1 MAADIQLDYNDYGC
15 HNGGSSGCL
24 DIEPN
29 VIVISGQVE
38 PEFIWSFYMNG
49 ICQSNIIESS
59 IIATGDSCVVDQ
71 INFNTLSSSGNS
83 TSCIMEPQDVV
94 LDDFFGFLNGLHSDL
109 FSEMLTQCPLPPLC
123 PLPAPSPPECI
134 LTTVDTTFAYL
145 PRRNGGLW
153 NYLQNDTLLIPL
165 EDSTIIDIDNQNFLF
180 IIDPGSNYYGPDPL
194 TFTIFEEL
202 TASNY
207 ILPNDPVELMLQW
220 VEDITY
226 DTIMRIN
233 VTNLDTCAIAC
244 GGVQFSSGN
253 SSIPEPPI
261 YECEPITLSFGGGG
275 DVCFCIDIEA
285 NTSVTLLNLGCDNCA
300 EITGSGGSS
309 NGLVDMYWEGLGG
322 STAVVCE
329 SGNYTFTVVDIT
341 TGCSTSETVF
351 VDIEPAECPPLNF
364 DAGQTQMINCE
375 NPCAVLQANFDESLP
390 FVWQGPGG
398 FTSSEINPTVCE
410 SGIYSLNING
420 PCNCAYSAD
429 VEIIEG
435 DMTPPSAD
443 AGTDKTIDCQNDC
456 VQLDATINADQNYD
470 FNWTG
475 PNGFISMELSPNVCD
490 PGIYTL
496 SVFEPSSGCEDITQ
510 VTVIEEVIEIVT
522 NLSEEIC
529 LGECFTLGN
538 MTYCQSGSYTS
549 TNTNWQGCDSITN
562 LDLIVSEI
570 FIQIASIETITCNN
584 PITIIDASGSFGDN
598 LNFPGPLP
606 MEIFLETQIQLS
618 SKWMKQALTL

>member
-1 MAADIQLDYNDYGC
+1 
-15 HNGGSSGCL
+15 
-24 DIEPN
+24 
-29 VIVISGQVE
+29 
-38 PEFIWSFYMNG
+38 
-49 ICQSNIIESS
+49 
-59 IIATGDSCVVDQ
+59 
-71 INFNTLSSSGNS
+71 
-83 TSCIMEPQDVV
+83 
-94 LDDFFGFLNGLHSDL
+94 
-109 FSEMLTQCPLPPLC
+109 
-123 PLPAPSPPECI
+123 
-134 LTTVDTTFAYL
+134 
-145 PRRNGGLW
+145 
-153 NYLQNDTLLIPL
+153 
-165 EDSTIIDIDNQNFLF
+165 
-180 IIDPGSNYYGPDPL
+180 
-194 TFTIFEEL
+194 
-202 TASNY
+202 
-207 ILPNDPVELMLQW
+207 MLQW

-364 DAGQTQMINCE
+364 DAGQAQMINCE
-375 NPCAVLQANFDESLP
+375 NPCAVLEANFDESLS

-410 SGIYSLNING
+410 PGIYSLNING

-456 VQLDATINADQNYD
+456 VQLDASINADQNYD

-598 LNFPGPLP
+598 LNFFWTTSNGNIIGNPNTAIIEVDEAGTYTLN
-606 MEIFLETQIQLS
+606 IDNGICNQIQAATVIDNLLQPISDAGMNLEINCQNNCVILQGQASENNISWSGPNGFSSTELQPEVCLS
-618 SKWMKQALTL
+618 GVYVLEVINDINGCISKDSTIVIDLSLIHI